1 MSKVHSTI
9 QQFVFFKQRY
19 RSANLF
25 ESKYFGWG
33 YFCLDIFYVVLYF
46 VHITFTTTYFLAFKV
61 LFDQLLHLM
70 PEQIEIS
77 IQYIKI
83 I

>member
-9 QQFVFFKQRY
+9 KQFVSFKERY

-25 ESKYFGWG
+25 ENNY
-33 YFCLDIFYVVLYF
+33 L
-46 VHITFTTTYFLAFKV
+46 YFLAFKV